1 MPATI
6 VAGIADRNDSEI
18 RERLKVVGWRG
29 SKIRLYQVLQ
39 GKKRFPRWR
48 AKITCY
54 YQDFDLI
61 NNKRI
66 SKLTSSCIISIFTGM
81 LAREEVKD
89 IVKLMR
95 QERLC
100 GTGSKCAARLI
111 PSYALD
117 GKGFC
122 AERYWRG
129 PFWVKISTG
138 WYTMVCCKMVMIER
152 LKSLGTKL
160 SR

>member
-1 MPATI
+1 MKRQQSGFTKFFKET
-6 VAGIADRNDSEI
+6 NDFQDGE
-18 RERLKVVGWRG
+18 
-29 SKIRLYQVLQ
+29 Q
-39 GKKRFPRWR
+39 
-48 AKITCY
+48 KITCY

-129 PFWVKISTG
+129 PF
-138 WYTMVCCKMVMIER
+138 
-152 LKSLGTKL
+152 
-160 SR
+160 